1 LKSFEVENIK
11 KGNVVLYEQLFKHY
25 YEHLVYFSYRYV
37 KDEQIAEDVVHDVF
51 VNIWNNRNK
60 LDFTLNFK
68 SYLYSAVKNQSLKY
82 IQRNKNFNDVDIE
95 VIIVQKKDL
104 PDNIAINN
112 ELEKAI
118 SKAISE
124 LPEKRREIFCMHRF
138 DNLTYSEIAL
148 TLDISVKTV
157 ETQMS
162 RALKYLRQQLKYLL
176 K

>member
-1 LKSFEVENIK
+1 MKSFEVENIK